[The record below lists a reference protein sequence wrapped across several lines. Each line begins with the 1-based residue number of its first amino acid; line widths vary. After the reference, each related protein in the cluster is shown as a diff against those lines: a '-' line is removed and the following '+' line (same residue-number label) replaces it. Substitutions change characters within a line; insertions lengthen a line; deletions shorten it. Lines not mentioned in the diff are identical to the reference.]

1 MQWAVVSEMK
11 TRAQE
16 LDARFASVWCSALQ
30 CVAAC
35 CNLSQGVAG
44 CCMCGSVLQCERGF
58 VCVSL
63 MGPTALQCVAVC
75 CSVLQCVA
83 VCGSVLQ
90 CAAACKDTTH
100 AAMWIV
106 HGNVWQCVAV

>member
-1 MQWAVVSEMK
+1 MTLQMQWAVVSEMK

-44 CCMCGSVLQCERGF
+44 CCSVW
-58 VCVSL
+58 
-63 MGPTALQCVAVC
+63 
-75 CSVLQCVA
+75 
-83 VCGSVLQ
+83 Q
-90 CAAACKDTTH
+90 CAAACNDTTH